1 MSNMDRLEALA
12 LGLPEAQRV
21 DIEEWGD
28 HPTFRVRGKNF
39 VFCDQSAVHLSVKLS
54 KDEAVAAVATETWV
68 EPTGHGLGR
77 HGWVVLTL
85 EDPVSDERWQQ
96 VEEWVTTSYTMV
108 APKSLA
114 RLVLPAEH

>member
-1 MSNMDRLEALA
+1 MGRPPDVQGTGE
-12 LGLPEAQRV
+12 
-21 DIEEWGD
+21 
-28 HPTFRVRGKNF
+28 NF

-77 HGWVVLTL
+77 HGWVALTL

-96 VEEWVTTSYTMV
+96 VEEWVTISYTMV

-114 RLVLPAEH
+114 RLVLPGER